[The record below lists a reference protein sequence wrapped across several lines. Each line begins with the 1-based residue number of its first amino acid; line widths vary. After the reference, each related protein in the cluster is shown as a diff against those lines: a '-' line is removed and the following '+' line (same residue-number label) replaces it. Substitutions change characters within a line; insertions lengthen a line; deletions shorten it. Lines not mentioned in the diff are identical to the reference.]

1 MALERLWILNMS
13 WPSSWRGFVRLWME
27 SVGDVLQRCIK
38 RFRRGAGQV
47 LDGKV
52 FGQVTGEVL
61 VLRGSILEQEYL
73 WGCWIG
79 SADVPEK
86 FCWVVGRSWVEGV
99 GEVTV

>member
-38 RFRRGAGQV
+38 RFRRGVGQV

-52 FGQVTGEVL
+52 FG
-61 VLRGSILEQEYL
+61 R
-73 WGCWIG
+73 
-79 SADVPEK
+79 
-86 FCWVVGRSWVEGV
+86 
-99 GEVTV
+99 